1 MDIARTKIKIL
12 NFTFSIIND
21 ENCKSAAGCYI
32 LAMFE
37 LLKENYIETKE
48 SLEIIFSEIK
58 DINEITIDNK
68 KYNIEK
74 CISADLKFLA
84 NLMGINA
91 ALANKVNKNL
101 LILFLGIL

>member
-1 MDIARTKIKIL
+1 
-12 NFTFSIIND
+12 
-21 ENCKSAAGCYI
+21 
-32 LAMFE
+32 MFE

-58 DINEITIDNK
+58 DINEIIVDNK

-74 CISADLKFLA
+74 CISGDLKFLA